1 VTLTCAPTGT
11 APAGVT
17 CTPPAAFSLTTSAV
31 TQNVAFTTTPLLKTT
46 SGLSLATGNRS
57 PWRSPWTSTL
67 TFAMAGLLMLFA
79 SRSRR
84 LGKLTLRGAGL
95 FTLLLA
101 ICIPTVG
108 CIKDKPTNPTATLA
122 GTYNYTVTA
131 TSGTITHAETVT
143 LTVN

>member
-1 VTLTCAPTGT
+1 
-11 APAGVT
+11 
-17 CTPPAAFSLTTSAV
+17 
-31 TQNVAFTTTPLLKTT
+31 
-46 SGLSLATGNRS
+46 
-57 PWRSPWTSTL
+57 
-67 TFAMAGLLMLFA
+67 MLFA

-108 CIKDKPTNPTATLA
+108 CVKDKPTNLNATLP
-122 GTYNYTVTA
+122 GTYTYTVTA
-131 TSGTITHAETVT
+131 TSGTIAHIETVT